1 MHIYFHIYNKVFIL
15 SKHFNLPYDI
25 NEKILFYILNT
36 SAQVII
42 NYWYNHIAIHN
53 INLIYLI
60 NRLSLKTSYY
70 NNVIYHFYD
79 LHDINVLRTFRICFK
94 YIDYMICSLDWWMDT
109 ITYAYN
115 GTFFSNNFDDIIF
128 IQSRNIINMF
138 MVNILNHASNTLHH
152 I

>member
-1 MHIYFHIYNKVFIL
+1 MHIYFHIYYKVFIL

-25 NEKILFYILNT
+25 NDKIFFYILNT
-36 SAQVII
+36 SAQIII
-42 NYWYNHIAIHN
+42 NSWYNHISIHN

-70 NNVIYHFYD
+70 DNVIYHYYD

-94 YIDYMICSLDWWMDT
+94 YIDYMISSLNWWMDI

-115 GTFFSNNFDDIIF
+115 GTFFSNDFDDIIF
-128 IQSRNIINMF
+128 IQNRYIINLF
-138 MVNILNHASNTLHH
+138 MLNIFNYASNTLHH